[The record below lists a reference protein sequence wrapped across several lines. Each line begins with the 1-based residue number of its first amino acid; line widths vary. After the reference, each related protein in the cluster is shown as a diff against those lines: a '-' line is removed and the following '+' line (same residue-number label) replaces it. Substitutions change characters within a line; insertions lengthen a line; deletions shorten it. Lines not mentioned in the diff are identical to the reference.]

1 MDGDQGTL
9 PYCQQGS
16 PSIRH
21 PVRCTNRKAIYRTDT
36 DYGGELQTLMTETFH
51 IIDRQDIPVE
61 YREAA

>member
-1 MDGDQGTL
+1 MQAAV
-9 PYCQQGS
+9 CQVLD
-16 PSIRH
+16 H
-21 PVRCTNRKAIYRTDT
+21 LE